1 MIYNQLKT
9 LRNAFI
15 SYGDAKI
22 IEAVKNGHICTVKF
36 LLMVGVN
43 PNAKESS
50 GITLL
55 MLACAK
61 SHLKIISLL
70 LQRGASLYE
79 KDHDG
84 WTASKWA
91 YFKNDRD
98 VMKLLKQ
105 YAKLQPFY
113 NMGDSKMNIEDILLF
128 INDLKSDP
136 LHKV

>member
-1 MIYNQLKT
+1 MIRSPLKK
-9 LRNAFI
+9 LRNALI
-15 SYGDAKI
+15 NYSDAKI
-22 IEAVKNGHICTVKF
+22 IEAVKNDRVIMVRL

-43 PNAKESS
+43 PNAKDSS
-50 GITLL
+50 NITLL

-61 SHLKIISLL
+61 SHLKIIKLL
-70 LQRGASLYE
+70 LYYKASIYE

-98 VMKLLKQ
+98 VIILLKQ

-113 NMGDSKMNIEDILLF
+113 SVGEPKINVFEDFLLVV
-128 INDLKSDP
+128 NDQKS
-136 LHKV
+136 L

>member
-1 MIYNQLKT
+1 MTRSPFKKLH
-9 LRNAFI
+9 NAFI
-15 SYGDAKI
+15 NDSDAKI
-22 IEAVKNGHICTVKF
+22 IEAVKNDRVMMVRL

-43 PNAKESS
+43 PNAKDPS

-61 SHLKIISLL
+61 SHLKIIKLL
-70 LQRGASLYE
+70 LQHKASIYE
-79 KDHDG
+79 KDQDG

-98 VMKLLKQ
+98 VIMLLKQ

-113 NMGDSKMNIEDILLF
+113 SVGDRKINVFEDFLLVV
-128 INDLKSDP
+128 NDQKSI
-136 LHKV
+136 

>member
-1 MIYNQLKT
+1 MTRSPFKKLHKAF
-9 LRNAFI
+9 RNY
-15 SYGDAKI
+15 SEAKI
-22 IEAVKNGHICTVKF
+22 LEAVINGRYIMVKL
-36 LLMVGVN
+36 LLMGGVN
-43 PNAKESS
+43 QNVKDPS

-61 SHLKIISLL
+61 SHLKIIKLL
-70 LQRGASLYE
+70 LHYKASIYE

-98 VMKLLKQ
+98 VIMLLKQ

-113 NMGDSKMNIEDILLF
+113 SGGDRKINVFEDFLLVV
-128 INDLKSDP
+128 NDQKP
-136 LHKV
+136 I

>member
-1 MIYNQLKT
+1 MIRSPLKK
-9 LRNAFI
+9 LRNALI
-15 SYGDAKI
+15 NYSDAKI
-22 IEAVKNGHICTVKF
+22 IEAVKNDRVIMVRL

-43 PNAKESS
+43 PNAKDSS
-50 GITLL
+50 DITLL

-61 SHLKIISLL
+61 SHLKIIKLL
-70 LQRGASLYE
+70 LHYKASIYE

-98 VMKLLKQ
+98 VIKLLKQ

-113 NMGDSKMNIEDILLF
+113 SVGEPKINVFEDFLLVV
-128 INDLKSDP
+128 NDQKS
-136 LHKV
+136 L

>member
-1 MIYNQLKT
+1 MYCPLKK

-15 SYGDAKI
+15 NYSDAKI
-22 IEAVKNGHICTVKF
+22 IEAVKNDRVMMVRL

-43 PNAKESS
+43 PNAKDAS

-61 SHLKIISLL
+61 SHLEIIKLL
-70 LQRGASLYE
+70 LQHKVSIYE
-79 KDHDG
+79 KDKDG

-98 VMKLLKQ
+98 VIVLLRQ

-113 NMGDSKMNIEDILLF
+113 SIGEPKINVFEDFLLVV
-128 INDLKSDP
+128 NDQKS
-136 LHKV
+136 L

>member
-1 MIYNQLKT
+1 MIRSPFKKLHK
-9 LRNAFI
+9 AFNNY
-15 SYGDAKI
+15 SDAKI
-22 IEAVKNGHICTVKF
+22 IEAVKNDRVIMVRL

-43 PNAKESS
+43 PNAKDSS
-50 GITLL
+50 DITLL

-61 SHLKIISLL
+61 SHLKIIKLL
-70 LQRGASLYE
+70 LHYKASIYE

-98 VMKLLKQ
+98 VIKLLKQ

-113 NMGDSKMNIEDILLF
+113 SGREPKINVFEDFLLVV
-128 INDLKSDP
+128 NDQKS
-136 LHKV
+136 L